1 MIWLVL
7 MSLFWVGVH
16 IGIAGTSVRAILAAR
31 IGDNGFRGL
40 FSIVSIAAIVLLVMA
55 WRAAPHLLLW
65 TTPEWFDGLVVIL
78 MLPAF
83 LLFVASV
90 ATPNPT
96 AVAGTLG
103 DAGPR
108 GIQRITRH
116 PMLWSFAFWA
126 ALHILAKGDL
136 AAVLF
141 FGAFLVTALA
151 GMPSID
157 AKLAKRDP
165 AMWGRL
171 APATSILPFGA
182 VLAGRNRV
190 EWGEIPLLVW
200 ILGPVAWLAL
210 AVLHPWLFGVP
221 VL

>member
-16 IGIAGTSVRAILAAR
+16 IGIAGTSVRAILAGR
-31 IGDNGFRGL
+31 IGENGFRGL
-40 FSIVSIAAIVLLVMA
+40 FSIVSVVAIVLLVMA
-55 WRAAPHLLLW
+55 WRAAPHVPLW
-65 TTPEWFDGLVVIL
+65 TPPEWVDGLVVIL

-96 AVAGTLG
+96 AIAGTLG

-116 PMLWSFAFWA
+116 PMLWAFALWA

-136 AAVLF
+136 AAALF

-157 AKLAKRDP
+157 AKLAQRDP

-190 EWGEIPLLVW
+190 EWGEIPRLVW

-210 AVLHPWLFGVP
+210 AGLHPWLFGVS